1 MLEIEKYPRQ
11 KNCKLL
17 VEVWRIQ
24 LSALSPELGR
34 DARYGQ
40 LPQYSR
46 LSNSDPT
53 LFSLLS
59 AREDILIASRLET
72 ESKMLYGQ
80 LNVNVIQSILLFHSA
95 KPG

>member
-1 MLEIEKYPRQ
+1 MSCLVLGLSSKLRIKIIRQ
-11 KNCKLL
+11 KYFKLL

-24 LSALSPELGR
+24 LSALSAELGR

-59 AREDILIASRLET
+59 AREDLFIASRQILQVKCCMDN
-72 ESKMLYGQ
+72 SMLM
-80 LNVNVIQSILLFHSA
+80 
-95 KPG
+95 

>member
-1 MLEIEKYPRQ
+1 M
-11 KNCKLL
+11 
-17 VEVWRIQ
+17 EVWRIQ

-59 AREDILIASRLET
+59 AREDILIASRLDT
-72 ESKMLYGQ
+72 ARKMLYGQ
-80 LNVNVIQSILLFHSA
+80 LNVNVTYKVFCYSIQPSQDNIYR
-95 KPG
+95 

>member
-1 MLEIEKYPRQ
+1 M
-11 KNCKLL
+11 
-17 VEVWRIQ
+17 EVWRIQ
-24 LSALSPELGR
+24 LSALSSELGR

-59 AREDILIASRLET
+59 AREDIWIASRQILQVKLCMDN
-72 ESKMLYGQ
+72 SMLM
-80 LNVNVIQSILLFHSA
+80 
-95 KPG
+95 